1 MTKVG
6 FLPKI
11 RDFAASRVAA
21 YGEQYSATAIFFIV
35 FYIANPLK
43 WQFSGHY
50 NVTTLVVLR
59 VISVVL
65 SLALSLWKFWPKKI
79 ASYLP
84 LFWLFVLFYN
94 LPFRTT
100 FSIFHSAYSGSY
112 AAFGVLGFVVL
123 AVMVDNFLYVCLTTA
138 GAITGIL
145 VYYLFGGHALPLIP
159 LSTIAQAAYMVC
171 TISFIKLVFFRNHN
185 IRLESKISS
194 YKILAG
200 AIAHEVRG
208 PLSTINV
215 TCQGIENN
223 PGKSADLALK
233 TIFSLSSKMSSII
246 DAILLQIKFI
256 DSSSNIELREIA
268 LFDCIND
275 AVQDPIFSDPDR
287 AKISLKI
294 LEDQKIIGDKRLL
307 SQVFKNLIRNALQAI
322 KQAKHGQIKIEA
334 TSLENYLLVKIQDN
348 GIGIGL
354 NQQKNLFKPFY
365 SLSKNGVGLG
375 LAFSKLALESMGW
388 SISCESQ
395 RGSFTRF
402 DLTYKPQ
409 TNQKD
414 VNI

>member
-1 MTKVG
+1 MTNVG

-11 RDFAASRVAA
+11 RDFAANRVRA

-79 ASYLP
+79 VPYLP
-84 LFWLFVLFYN
+84 LFWLFVLSYN

-100 FSIFHSAYSGSY
+100 FTIFHSAYSQSY

-123 AVMVDNFLYVCLTTA
+123 AVMVDNFLYVCLAAT
-138 GAITGIL
+138 GAIAGVL

-215 TCQGIENN
+215 TCQTIENN
-223 PGKSADLALK
+223 PAKNAESAIK
-233 TIFSLSSKMSSII
+233 TISLLSKKMLSTI
-246 DAILLQIKFI
+246 DAILLQIKFME
-256 DSSSNIELREIA
+256 SVSHIELKEII
-268 LFDCIND
+268 LLDCIND
-275 AVQDPIFSDPDR
+275 ALYDPIFSDSDR

-294 LEDQKIIGDKRLL
+294 LEDQKVMGDKRLL
-307 SQVFKNLIRNALQAI
+307 SQVLKNLIRNALHAI
-322 KQAKHGQIKIEA
+322 KQAKEGKINIEA
-334 TSLENYLLVKIQDN
+334 INIETSLLVKIQDN

-354 NQQKNLFKPFY
+354 AHQKNLFKPFY

-388 SISCESQ
+388 SISCASK

-402 DLTYKPQ
+402 DLTYNPQ
-409 TNQKD
+409 TNPKD

>member
-1 MTKVG
+1 MTKIG

-11 RDFAASRVAA
+11 RDFAACRVKI
-21 YGEQYSATAIFFIV
+21 YGEQYSATAIFFAV

-59 VISVVL
+59 ITSVVL
-65 SLALSLWKFWPKKI
+65 CCALSLWKFWPKKFVP
-79 ASYLP
+79 YLP

-100 FSIFHSAYSGSY
+100 FSIFHSAYSQSY

-123 AVMVDNFLYVCLTTA
+123 AVMVDNFLYVCLTISGVVA
-138 GAITGIL
+138 GTSI
-145 VYYLFGGHALPLIP
+145 YYLFGGHALPLIP
-159 LSTIAQAAYMVC
+159 FSTIGQAAYMVC
-171 TISFIKLVFFRNHN
+171 TISFIKLVFFRNHT

-223 PGKSADLALK
+223 LGKSPDLAIK
-233 TIFSLSSKMSSII
+233 KISLLSNKLLSII
-246 DAILLQIKFI
+246 DAILLQVKFM
-256 DSSSNIELREIA
+256 DSARAIELKKMD
-268 LFDCIND
+268 LLDCVND
-275 AVQDPIFSDPDR
+275 ALQDPIFSDSDR

-294 LEDQKIIGDKRLL
+294 LEDQQISGDERLL

-322 KQAKHGQIKIEA
+322 KQVEQGQINIEA
-334 TSLENYLLVKIQDN
+334 QNIEGTLLVKVQDN
-348 GIGIGL
+348 GTGICL
-354 NQQKNLFKPFY
+354 VNQKNLFKPFY
-365 SLSKNGVGLG
+365 SLNTNGVGLG

-388 SISCESQ
+388 GISCASK

-402 DLTYKPQ
+402 NLTYNPK